1 MTAFA
6 DRMGG
11 LGVELV
17 AGGHS
22 PPVLILADTAAV
34 AAHAP
39 AWLTAFDELGWEYR
53 VRVCGDV
60 PDDVETLVDEAGSLR
75 ARTIV
80 AVGDAPLLAAAVA
93 AATRAGIAC
102 VALPPAN

>member
-1 MTAFA
+1 M
-6 DRMGG
+6 RG
-11 LGVELV
+11 LGAELV
-17 AGGHS
+17 AGGHA

-39 AWLTAFDELGWEYR
+39 TWLTAFDGVGYTYR

-60 PDDVETLVDEAGSLR
+60 ADDVAALVAEAGSLA

-80 AVGDAPLLAAAVA
+80 AVGDAGLREAAAA

-102 VALPPAN
+102 VVIPPAN